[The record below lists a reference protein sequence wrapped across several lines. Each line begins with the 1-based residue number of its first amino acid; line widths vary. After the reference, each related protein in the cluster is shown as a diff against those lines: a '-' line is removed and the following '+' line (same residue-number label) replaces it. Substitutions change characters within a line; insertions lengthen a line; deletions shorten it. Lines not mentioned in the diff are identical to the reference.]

1 MRQQHPVV
9 PRRLG
14 ASLCAGT
21 KQSGSKRTARD
32 ADLAKPA
39 EPGPVGLDG
48 RMTRSKSR
56 RLAVG

>member
-1 MRQQHPVV
+1 MVYHHPVV
-9 PRRLG
+9 PHLLWPNVG
-14 ASLCAGT
+14 AGS

-39 EPGPVGLDG
+39 DPGPVGLDG